1 MDERAIDHLHK
12 VEMFAGLNNTELAQV
27 AGMCQAVRVDAER
40 TVFKEGDAGN
50 ELYIIHEGH
59 VRVLINTRR
68 PDGSIGQST
77 INVLYSG
84 QSFGELILLDN
95 SHRSATIITMV
106 PTTLIMIHHSHF
118 LELCETNPRIGYRVI
133 SNIARDLTYKLRS
146 SNLLLRGNIRWNLDD
161 TSTNA
166 KERGT

>member
-77 INVLYSG
+77 
-84 QSFGELILLDN
+84 
-95 SHRSATIITMV
+95 
-106 PTTLIMIHHSHF
+106 
-118 LELCETNPRIGYRVI
+118 
-133 SNIARDLTYKLRS
+133 
-146 SNLLLRGNIRWNLDD
+146 
-161 TSTNA
+161 
-166 KERGT
+166 